1 MGVPSASAS
10 TGGDWTPAA
19 YNLYRIDGA
28 PGAWR
33 CQATSRGIDASGKV
47 GEIGSIDIFAE

>member
-1 MGVPSASAS
+1 MP
-10 TGGDWTPAA
+10 PA

-33 CQATSRGIDASGKV
+33 CEMISRGIDADGD
-47 GEIGSIDIFAE
+47 GRRAEADDDG